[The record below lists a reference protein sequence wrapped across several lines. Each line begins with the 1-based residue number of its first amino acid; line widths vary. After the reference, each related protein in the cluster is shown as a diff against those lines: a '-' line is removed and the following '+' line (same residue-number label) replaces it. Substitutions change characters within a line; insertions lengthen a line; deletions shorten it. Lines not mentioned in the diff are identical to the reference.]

1 VKTWDHID
9 NLLLGDVAVTNL
21 LDSVKLPAETKPAL
35 WGAVAGAIV
44 LGIVASTW
52 GGWVSGAT
60 ANQRAK
66 DAADKAVVIALAPIC
81 ADKFQH
87 EADVGT
93 KLAELKKVSS
103 WQQGSFIEK
112 GGWAT
117 LPGQQTPRSS
127 VASACA
133 DILNGQ
139 KL

>member
-1 VKTWDHID
+1 
-9 NLLLGDVAVTNL
+9 VTSL
-21 LDSVKLPAETKPAL
+21 FDRVKLPVETKPAL
-35 WGAVAGAIV
+35 WGAAAGAIV

-52 GGWVSGAT
+52 GGWISGAT
-60 ANQRAK
+60 ADQRAK
-66 DAADKAVVIALAPIC
+66 DAADKAVVVALAPIC

-87 EADVGT
+87 QADVGT
-93 KLAELKKVSS
+93 RLTELKKVSS

>member
-1 VKTWDHID
+1 M
-9 NLLLGDVAVTNL
+9 TNL
-21 LDSVKLPAETKPAL
+21 LDNLKLPVETKPAL
-35 WGAVAGAIV
+35 WGAIAGAIA

-60 ANQRAK
+60 ADQRAK
-66 DAADKAVVIALAPIC
+66 DAADKAVVVALAPIC
-81 ADKFQH
+81 VDKFQH
-87 EADVGT
+87 QADADT
-93 KLAELKKVSS
+93 RLAELKKVSS

-117 LPGQQTPRSS
+117 LPGQQTPQTS
-127 VASACA
+127 VARACA